1 MVMGSNDA
9 RTQVLVVGAG
19 PVGLVAALR
28 LRRRG
33 IDVRVVDR
41 RSEPRAQSYPA
52 VLHAQSQRLL
62 SELGLAPALFWQGH
76 TVTRLAVY
84 TEHERRVVLDLP
96 SVSGKDGGVLTVP
109 HDVLGTALLNE
120 LGEAGVAVEWDARVS
135 TLEQGEKTIRGCLVH
150 GATRP
155 GATRAAAYSSTFE
168 ADFVIGADGYDST
181 VRSAL
186 GIELV
191 QHGPLQTFA
200 FFDSAHY
207 STGSEAQLSISN
219 DFANSIY
226 PLQGRLSRF
235 SFQLGHGLDM
245 EPGSSSLRELL
256 LARTPWYPADAT
268 AFEWGGVVELRRALA
283 ARFGHGRAWLAG
295 DAAHLTG
302 PLGVQ
307 SLNVGLR
314 EASELSE
321 HMADALLRSV
331 CPDLEKAFGAKR
343 MQQWALLLGL
353 TERATVSTRSP
364 DWARRHAATL
374 ISCLPA
380 ADADLDALLA
390 QLRLEPIAVGR
401 SHGPAP
407 CM

>member
-1 MVMGSNDA
+1 MVMGSSDA

-28 LRRRG
+28 LRRHG

-62 SELGLAPALFWQGH
+62 RELGLAPELFWKGH

-96 SVSGKDGGVLTVP
+96 AVSGKAGGVLTVP

-120 LGEAGVAVEWDARVS
+120 LGEAGVAVEWDTRIS
-135 TLEQGEKTIRGCLVH
+135 SLEQGEKTVRGYLAN
-150 GATRP
+150 GATRLGRSP
-155 GATRAAAYSSTFE
+155 PASYTSTFE

-181 VRSAL
+181 VRGAL

-207 STGSEAQLSISN
+207 SAGNEAQLSISN
-219 DFANSIY
+219 DFANSVY

-235 SFQLGHGLDM
+235 SFQLGQGLDM

-268 AFEWGGVVELRRALA
+268 AFEWGGVVEFRRALA
-283 ARFGHGRAWLAG
+283 ARFGRGRAWLAG

-307 SLNVGLR
+307 SLNVGLH

-321 HMADALLRSV
+321 HMAEALLRCV
-331 CPDLEKAFGAKR
+331 CPDLEATFGAKR
-343 MQQWALLLGL
+343 SQQWAGLLGL
-353 TERATVSTRSP
+353 TERATGSTRSP
-364 DWARRHAATL
+364 DWARRHAAKL

-380 ADADLDALLA
+380 ADADLDVLLA
-390 QLRLEPIAVGR
+390 QLRLAPIAAGGLD
-401 SHGPAP
+401 GPGP
-407 CM
+407 CP